1 LRLDGHPQPEVSKC
15 LYTKK
20 LLAFLVPLGIKN
32 SHWEVNRHLKLGSVF
47 GLYHVTDASNK
58 QGYACAFN
66 QDALLLDALKNRLD
80 KFCRLHP
87 QSLIF

>member
-1 LRLDGHPQPEVSKC
+1 MDIPNQKLASASTQ
-15 LYTKK
+15 KK

-80 KFCRLHP
+80 EFCRLHP
-87 QSLIF
+87 QSSIF